1 MLLNLHPADIALLIS
16 TLHDEEDQRYLF
28 ALVRESEQA
37 SDVLAEL
44 PTAVRENVIAEIPHH
59 ELADLVE
66 EMESDDAADL
76 LQELEPE
83 LADQVLQGIEPEE
96 REAMRPLLVHRE
108 DTAGGIMATEV
119 LTVNVND
126 TVGDARET
134 VRARHEDVGAFFN
147 VYVVDEAKRLKGIL
161 SVKDLV
167 LQHSSTPAREAM
179 NTDIATVPPDM
190 DQEEVANIFRRYDLV
205 AVPVVD
211 EEGVLLGRI
220 TVDDVV
226 DVMREEAE
234 EDIARMAG
242 TVDFDFDE
250 SSARR
255 VALLRLPW
263 LVVSL
268 FGGLLAGVVLHHFTS
283 VLTHELLMLVAFVPV
298 ITAMG
303 GNSGTQAAVTTVRRL
318 ALQQLQNRD
327 VVNIVLREARVG
339 VALGLMCGLVVA
351 GGRAGVEGNLVL
363 RMRGGSGDDD
373 GGAGRHHHGIRSAH
387 RLPPSSRRS
396 RHRHRSLRLDVQRR
410 HRSPDLLR
418 PRHRSPAALSEGRRR
433 SRPDAEPA
441 DASRPD
447 DAGHPGPLPAAGRH
461 EHDDVGLDAH
471 HQRRACPHARS
482 RTQPRRLRDRVRDE
496 RLSGE
501 SGLRASAGHHRLV
514 PRARAPSD
522 RSCGSRSG
530 SAWRSPLVECLI
542 VFTPVAP
549 FIFRRLLGA
558 SEALTA
564 PAVLA
569 LRAGILFP
577 LLVAVRSA
585 FQGVLVGRRRS
596 APIAVGTFLRLLFL
610 AVMVFTVVP
619 RVPWGGPVT
628 AMLALAAAVLVETL
642 YVIVVTMRTPEREE
656 STSPAHE
663 AGRRLSGKVRFLAPL
678 AWTMVLGSLTNP
690 LVNAF
695 IARTPDPEQGLA
707 VYSVVAS
714 LIWFMASSVLRFSSV
729 TIALGTTRTNLRR
742 LERFLWRYVGGVCAP
757 SFSSRSPRRRGSC
770 SSESSGSPR
779 SWPPVRA
786 CPLRFSRCSLW
797 WRGSSP
803 TSRGFSPAAPTPRRS
818 GSRG

>member
-1 MLLNLHPADIALLIS
+1 MERVPRPLIEGVREDLLPLVEERRDGAIQAVLLNLHPADIALLIS

-37 SDVLAEL
+37 SDVLTEL

-59 ELADLVE
+59 ELSDLVE
-66 EMESDDAADL
+66 EMDSDDAADL

-126 TVGDARET
+126 TVGDAREM

-167 LQHSSTPAREAM
+167 LQHSATPAREAM

-205 AVPVVD
+205 AVPVVN

-339 VALGLMCGLVVA
+339 VALGIMCGVVVA
-351 GGRAGVEGNLVL
+351 VVALVWKGTWFYGCVVGAAMMMAVL
-363 RMRGGSGDDD
+363 VATTMGSVLP
-373 GGAGRHHHGIRSAH
+373 IVFH
-387 RLPPSSRRS
+387 RLRVDPAIATGPFVSMSN
-396 RHRHRSLRLDVQRR
+396 DVTG
-410 HRSPDLLR
+410 LLIYFGL
-418 PRHRSPAALSEGRRR
+418 ATAL
-433 SRPDAEPA
+433 
-441 DASRPD
+441 
-447 DAGHPGPLPAAGRH
+447 L
-461 EHDDVGLDAH
+461 
-471 HQRRACPHARS
+471 
-482 RTQPRRLRDRVRDE
+482 
-496 RLSGE
+496 
-501 SGLRASAGHHRLV
+501 
-514 PRARAPSD
+514 
-522 RSCGSRSG
+522 
-530 SAWRSPLVECLI
+530 
-542 VFTPVAP
+542 
-549 FIFRRLLGA
+549 RLLG
-558 SEALTA
+558 
-564 PAVLA
+564 
-569 LRAGILFP
+569 G
-577 LLVAVRSA
+577 
-585 FQGVLVGRRRS
+585 S
-596 APIAVGTFLRLLFL
+596 AP
-610 AVMVFTVVP
+610 
-619 RVPWGGPVT
+619 
-628 AMLALAAAVLVETL
+628 
-642 YVIVVTMRTPEREE
+642 
-656 STSPAHE
+656 
-663 AGRRLSGKVRFLAPL
+663 
-678 AWTMVLGSLTNP
+678 
-690 LVNAF
+690 
-695 IARTPDPEQGLA
+695 
-707 VYSVVAS
+707 
-714 LIWFMASSVLRFSSV
+714 
-729 TIALGTTRTNLRR
+729 
-742 LERFLWRYVGGVCAP
+742 
-757 SFSSRSPRRRGSC
+757 
-770 SSESSGSPR
+770 
-779 SWPPVRA
+779 
-786 CPLRFSRCSLW
+786 
-797 WRGSSP
+797 
-803 TSRGFSPAAPTPRRS
+803 
-818 GSRG
+818 